1 MVSVFPSLLVV
12 AINWIVKIKGE
23 LDMDKESFFST
34 SGAVAKR
41 LQISRAQLLYLIE
54 KGDLPEPSSQVP
66 GRRLFTEENIK
77 EIEFFLR
84 KQLSLSNK
92 MLGQQSP
99 IKGDQ
104 KG

>member
-1 MVSVFPSLLVV
+1 
-12 AINWIVKIKGE
+12 
-23 LDMDKESFFST
+23 MDKKSSLST

-41 LQISRAQLLYLIE
+41 LQIPRARLLYLIE

-77 EIEFFLR
+77 EIELFLR
-84 KQLSLSNK
+84 KQLGLSTK